1 MARKISARALLVL
14 IVLAAPYVAAQN
26 DDAALRASFN
36 SAYQRYQSAISA
48 GDLDAAAEAAEAS
61 LRLGRQVFGDAN
73 RNTANLTQ
81 NHAYMLELRG
91 FARDARA
98 EYRKA
103 LDILEELYGPR
114 SIENVSVLISLAGLN
129 RAGFGEPDAEYLL
142 EALSIQ
148 KEAAPDDLLA
158 YSDLAVEAGKLMT
171 RADPTREGAIEI
183 LSPLLEELEREFGR
197 ESAELVP
204 VLMVLGK
211 AEADPFK
218 DTRQSAR
225 YRRAIRIAEDVLSEQ
240 PLQVA
245 SLKLEAGRD
254 LLYMART
261 DSGEHYLRSAYETF
275 DELLGADHE
284 LTATAQMS
292 LGELRYVQE
301 KFSAAEDLLLT
312 SLEFFASKPQFQSS
326 EQRIRTLLV
335 DGYERE
341 GESDKATEHVLELG
355 RLVRFSENQALVPL
369 FRVEA
374 EYPARDLEAGR
385 QGRVIVGFTV
395 DRNGR
400 PKDLFIV
407 SSDVTESM
415 QQAAMDA
422 VSRYRYAPRVVD
434 GSPVDVPNVSTSIT
448 FNIVY

>member
-1 MARKISARALLVL
+1 MARKISARTLFAL
-14 IVLAAPYVAAQN
+14 IVLAAPNAAAQS
-26 DDAALRASFN
+26 DDAALRASFS
-36 SAYQRYQSAISA
+36 SAYERYQSAVSA
-48 GDLDAAAEAAEAS
+48 GDLDVAAEAAEAS
-61 LRLGRQVFGDAN
+61 LRFGRQVFGETS

-103 LDILEELYGPR
+103 LDILEELYGSR
-114 SIENVSVLISLAGLN
+114 SIESISVLISLAGLN
-129 RAGFGEPDAEYLL
+129 LGGYGEPDAEYLL

-148 KEAAPDDLLA
+148 KEAAPDDLRA
-158 YSDLAVEAGKLMT
+158 YSDLAVEAAKLMT
-171 RADPTREGAIEI
+171 RADPTREDAIDI
-183 LSPLLEELEREFGR
+183 LSPLLDELEKEFGR
-197 ESAELVP
+197 KSVELVP

-211 AEADPFK
+211 AEADPVNG
-218 DTRQSAR
+218 TMQSVR
-225 YRRAIRIAEDVLSEQ
+225 YRRAIRIAEGVLSEQ
-240 PLQVA
+240 PLQLA
-245 SLKLEAGRD
+245 SLQLEAGRD
-254 LLYMART
+254 LLYMSRT
-261 DSGEHYLRSAYETF
+261 DSGEHYLRRAYETF
-275 DELLGADHE
+275 DERLGTDHE

-292 LGELRYVQE
+292 LGELRYVQDR
-301 KFSAAEDLLLT
+301 FSAAEDLLLT
-312 SLEFFASKPQFQSS
+312 SLAFFAGKPQFQSS

-341 GESDKATEHVLELG
+341 GDSDKATEHVLELG
-355 RLVRFSENQALVPL
+355 RLVQFSENQALVPL

-374 EYPARDLEAGR
+374 EYPTRDLEAGR
-385 QGRVIVGFTV
+385 QGRVVVGYTV

-415 QQAAMDA
+415 QQAAIDA

-434 GSPVDVPNVSTSIT
+434 GSPVDVPNVSTSIS